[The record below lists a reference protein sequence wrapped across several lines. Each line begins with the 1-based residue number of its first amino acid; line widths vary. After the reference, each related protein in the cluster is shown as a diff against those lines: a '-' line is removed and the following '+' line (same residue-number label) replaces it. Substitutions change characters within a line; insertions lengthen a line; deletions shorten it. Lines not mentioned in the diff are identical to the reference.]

1 MKQKDIDIVIE
12 ILERQLGRKP
22 SDDEIKDMSNLL
34 SVQVKNVKKTKKTLE
49 ALKEVYD
56 NERCS
61 WFDGQ
66 YERNKNSLDKPGIF
80 YRGNKITK

>member
-49 ALKEVYD
+49 ALKEYPVP
-56 NERCS
+56 EMFS
-61 WFDGQ
+61 
-66 YERNKNSLDKPGIF
+66 SLPPIGVSRLAMDKSSF
-80 YRGNKITK
+80 CR